1 MSGKASVKEGETLLR
16 VEHLCQYFKSNKAV
30 DDVSFEIKKGEVFG
44 LVGESGCGK
53 TTTGRSIIKLYDIT
67 SGNIYFKGERIA
79 AGTLSYKQNISDA
92 RKRLKAE
99 TDSAKKAELEKYIQ
113 EQQEEIR
120 AAKRDHRKRKFYTD
134 IQMIFQ
140 DPIASLDPRMTVK
153 QIIAEGL
160 VINGEKDKSV
170 IEKKVYEAL
179 EMVGLV
185 REHAGRYPH
194 EFSGGQRQRIGVA
207 RAVVM
212 EPELIIADEPV
223 RALDVS
229 IQAQVINLLDD
240 LRRQMGLTVLFVA
253 HDLSVVKYFSDRIG
267 VMYYGKLVELASSD
281 ELFLHPLH
289 PYTKSLLSAIPMPD
303 PEYEKQRKR
312 ITYVPLR
319 DHDYSQEQPT
329 LREVLPGHFVH
340 CNQAEFEKYQEI
352 VKE

>member
-194 EFSGGQRQRIGVA
+194 EFSGGQRQRIGIA
-207 RAVVM
+207 RALAA
-212 EPELIIADEPV
+212 EPEFIVCDEPIS
-223 RALDVS
+223 ALDVS
-229 IQAQVINLLDD
+229 IQAQIINILED
-240 LRRQMGLTVLFVA
+240 LQNKFNFTYLFIS
-253 HDLSVVKYFSDRIG
+253 HDLAMVRHISNQVG
-267 VMYYGKLVELASSD
+267 VMYLGNLVEYAEVD
-281 ELFLHPLH
+281 ELYDNMLH
-289 PYTKSLLSAIPMPD
+289 PYIIARHP
-303 PEYEKQRKR
+303 
-312 ITYVPLR
+312 
-319 DHDYSQEQPT
+319 
-329 LREVLPGHFVH
+329 
-340 CNQAEFEKYQEI
+340 
-352 VKE
+352 